1 MVKFV
6 TTMEVLQLAV
16 ICSVLF
22 SVHGAEVDVTGG
34 EAVNVRPQEGADLSC
49 TASGVNIKFCTFIS
63 PTGANFNVAKETVYD
78 DRISFLG
85 EDEAKDCGIKISNVN
100 EADNGVWK
108 CEITAIVDG
117 SARKG
122 SNQVKLNVLKAP
134 SSVSLDDQGGS
145 LTAVYK
151 QDQEKKIRCTATG
164 GQPAPTFS
172 WTLDGEMAN
181 LQITGSDTE
190 SSGEVVTS
198 FQEVSYVPKPED
210 NDKELVCIAN
220 SQAYTDEDMKN
231 GVNQAATKLNIEYA
245 PTAQKEE
252 YDFYGLEVGQPS
264 MIRIVFSMN
273 PAPSNLNWMMADGT
287 EVPQNVEYEKYSSSN
302 AEYNEDTKQYTAVLT
317 ILKVETEMFSEKKI
331 NTLTVENEHG
341 EVKINFKLAAGEKP
355 PVDSGM
361 KTEDTDQKTDGEAGT
376 GPVIA
381 VVIIILVIIVVVA
394 VFVVARSQGL
404 LCFAVPKQSAEDDDK
419 EKAVEK
425 EEGSDTESADATE
438 AVDGKPEATED
449 NKPLPKKSVSA
460 RVTSLLSA
468 MKKTVASK
476 KSGGSGGAESE
487 ELKEGEERKE
497 GETEDNKDDIVYAD
511 LDKSAM
517 SDGGATV
524 TVENEKTEYAEI
536 QK

>member
-22 SVHGAEVDVTGG
+22 SVHGADVDVTGG

-49 TASGVNIKFCTFIS
+49 TASGVNIKFCNFIS
-63 PTGANFNVAKETVYD
+63 PSGTNFAIDKETVYEN
-78 DRISFLG
+78 RISFLG
-85 EDEAKDCGIKISNVN
+85 EDEAKDCGIKISTVN

-134 SSVSLDDQGGS
+134 SSVSLNDDMGS

-172 WTLDGEMAN
+172 WTLDGEKAN

-198 FQEVSYVPKPED
+198 FQEVSYVPNPDD
-210 NDKELVCIAN
+210 NNKELVCIAN
-220 SQAYTDEDMKN
+220 SQAYTDEDKKN
-231 GVNQAATKLNIEYA
+231 GVNQATTKLNIEYA
-245 PTAQKEE
+245 PTALKEE
-252 YDFYGLEVGQPS
+252 YDFYGLEVGAPFS
-264 MIRIVFSMN
+264 IRISFSMN
-273 PAPSNLNWMMADGT
+273 PAPSNMNWKMADGT

-302 AEYNEDTKQYTAVLT
+302 AEWDENKKQYTALLT
-317 ILKVETEMFSEKKI
+317 INKVETEMFDET
-331 NTLTVENEHG
+331 NTNSLTVENEHG
-341 EVKINFKLAAGEKP
+341 AVKINFKLAAGEKP

-404 LCFAVPKQSAEDDDK
+404 LCFAVPKQSAEDEDK

-438 AVDGKPEATED
+438 AVDGKPEAAED

-476 KSGGSGGAESE
+476 KSGGGGAESE

-497 GETEDNKDDIVYAD
+497 GEAEDNKDDIVYAD
-511 LDKSAM
+511 LDKSAL

>member
-22 SVHGAEVDVTGG
+22 SVHGADVDVTGG

-49 TASGVNIKFCTFIS
+49 TASGVNIKFCNFIS
-63 PTGANFNVAKETVYD
+63 PSGTNFAIDKETVYEN
-78 DRISFLG
+78 RISFLG
-85 EDEAKDCGIKISNVN
+85 EDEAKDCGIKISTVN

-134 SSVSLDDQGGS
+134 SSVSLNDDMGS

-172 WTLDGEMAN
+172 WTLDGEKAN

-198 FQEVSYVPKPED
+198 FQEVSYVPNPDD
-210 NDKELVCIAN
+210 NNKELVCIAN
-220 SQAYTDEDMKN
+220 SQAYTEEDKKN

-245 PTAQKEE
+245 PTALKEE
-252 YDFYGLEVGQPS
+252 YDFYGLEVGAPFS
-264 MIRIVFSMN
+264 IRISFSMN
-273 PAPSNLNWMMADGT
+273 PAPSNLNWKMADGT

-302 AEYNEDTKQYTAVLT
+302 AEWDENKKQYTALLT
-317 ILKVETEMFSEKKI
+317 INKVETEMFDETKTNS
-331 NTLTVENEHG
+331 LTVENEHG
-341 EVKINFKLAAGEKP
+341 AVKINFKLAAGEKP
-355 PVDSGM
+355 PV
-361 KTEDTDQKTDGEAGT
+361 EAGT

-404 LCFAVPKQSAEDDDK
+404 LCFAAGDGMTDAEK
-419 EKAVEK
+419 GQFKALGAE
-425 EEGSDTESADATE
+425 
-438 AVDGKPEATED
+438 ED
-449 NKPLPKKSVSA
+449 NSSPEKDVVKDVVKQEPEPTKEPAAPAVAAPAPTEEKKSN
-460 RVTSLLSA
+460 
-468 MKKTVASK
+468 
-476 KSGGSGGAESE
+476 GAPSPT
-487 ELKEGEERKE
+487 K
-497 GETEDNKDDIVYAD
+497 
-511 LDKSAM
+511 
-517 SDGGATV
+517 
-524 TVENEKTEYAEI
+524 
-536 QK
+536 